1 MLPEGDHVKPAP
13 FVYHAP
19 TTVDEVTALLSELG
33 DEAKVLAG
41 GQSLVPM
48 LNLRLARFA
57 ALVDVGCVAP
67 LRIVEASA
75 DGLTLGAMVR
85 QCDVEERDD
94 IAATAPLLAAATPL
108 IGHFQIRSRGT
119 VGGSLAHAD
128 PAAEYPAV
136 ALALDAELEIA
147 SKGGARAVGAAD
159 FFAGTWM
166 TALGDDELLT
176 SVRFPSWGPGSGFA
190 VEEVARR
197 HGDFAIAGACTG
209 VRAAAGRIDKAAIA
223 LFGMDGTP
231 VRAPAAEAALIGT
244 AVADLD
250 GDLDEVGH
258 LAVDSLTPPEDLHAS
273 SQLRRRIGAAVVT
286 RAVRRSL
293 EEAGVA

>member
-1 MLPEGDHVKPAP
+1 MKPAP
-13 FVYHAP
+13 FDYHAP

-48 LNLRLARFA
+48 LNLRLARFE
-57 ALVDVGCVAP
+57 ALIDVGRVAS
-67 LRIVEASA
+67 LRTVEASG
-75 DGLTLGAMVR
+75 DRLTVGATVR
-85 QCDVEERDD
+85 QCEVEERDD
-94 IAATAPLLAAATPL
+94 IATAAPLLAAATPF

-147 SKGGARAVGAAD
+147 SKGGSRTVGAAD
-159 FFAGTWM
+159 FFVGTWM
-166 TALGDDELLT
+166 TVLGDDELLT
-176 SVRFPSWGPGSGFA
+176 SIRCPSWGPGSGFA

-209 VRAAAGRIDKAAIA
+209 VRVAGGRVDKAAVA

-231 VRAPAAEAALIGT
+231 VRGAAAEAALVGIP
-244 AVADLD
+244 VADLD
-250 GDLDEVGH
+250 GDLDEIGH
-258 LAVDSLTPPEDLHAS
+258 LAVDGLAPPDDLHAS
-273 SQLRRRIGAAVVT
+273 RELRRRIGATVVT
-286 RAVRRSL
+286 RAIRRSL